1 MKTFSNPLTQKIC
14 DILRPLMGDS
24 MSVGIIMSQSKRLGI
39 NEESINQSHLGV
51 LSEGITKGLI
61 IFLGS
66 DVASQVG
73 GRIKMLR

>member
-1 MKTFSNPLTQKIC
+1 MRTFSNPLTQKISE
-14 DILRPLMGDS
+14 ILRPLVGDS
-24 MSVGIIMSQSKRLGI
+24 MSIGIIVSQSKKIGI

-51 LSEGITKGLI
+51 LSDGITKGLI

-73 GRIKMLR
+73 LKIKMLR

>member
-1 MKTFSNPLTQKIC
+1 MRTFSNPLTQKIC

-39 NEESINQSHLGV
+39 NEESINQGHLPV

-61 IFLGS
+61 IFIGS
-66 DVASQVG
+66 DVANQVG
-73 GRIKMLR
+73 LKIKMLR